1 MNVTEEDIDR
11 IAGSSAEQF
20 AELIADIK
28 TIISEIRTIERG
40 IRRAKNAASKEKRSV
55 FLECAASGKLR
66 ESLVEPVALPA
77 GKAIT
82 LEFAEFAGVPD
93 ASLMTEKEAMN
104 VIAKYINTNALV
116 SEKES
121 GKIILDRKLKV
132 LLEMTTFYE
141 PTATYFDIQH
151 NLHNV
156 FVRV

>member
-82 LEFAEFAGVPD
+82 PEFAEFAGVSE
-93 ASLMTEKEAMN
+93 ASQMTEKDAMN
-104 VIAKYINTNALV
+104 VIAKYINANALV

-121 GKIILDRKLKV
+121 GKIIIDRKLKV

-141 PTATYFDIQH
+141 PTATYFDIQR